1 MPAELRELTRYLDEV
16 LQSEQYPDYCPNG
29 LQVEGRSEV
38 RFVIG
43 GVTACQALLDR
54 AVELSADAVLV
65 HHGFFWKGESARVT
79 GTKRRR
85 LGALLRNDI
94 SLIAYHLPL
103 DVHREFG
110 NNACLGRVLG
120 LRATGY
126 ISDGR
131 VDGLIAEGDL
141 VEPASA
147 SDFSDRIER
156 ALGRRPLHIG
166 DPKRILRRVAWCT
179 GAAQSLIERVAG
191 RGIDA
196 YLTGE
201 VSEPTVHAAREWG
214 IEFFSAGHHATER
227 FGVMALGEHLA
238 QRFTIEFH
246 FEDIPNPV

>member
-1 MPAELRELTRYLDEV
+1 VELKALIRYLDEL
-16 LQSEQYPDYCPNG
+16 LQSEQFADYCPNG

-38 RFVIG
+38 RRVIG

-54 AVELSADAVLV
+54 AVDLGADVVLT
-65 HHGFFWKGESARVT
+65 HHGFFWKGESSRVT
-79 GTKRRR
+79 GTRRRR
-85 LGALLRNDI
+85 LGTLLRNDM
-94 SLIAYHLPL
+94 SLVAYHLPL
-103 DVHREFG
+103 DVHPEFG
-110 NNACLGRVLG
+110 NNARLGRVLG
-120 LRATGY
+120 LRATGG

-131 VDGLIAEGDL
+131 VEGLIAEGEL
-141 VEPASA
+141 IEPATA
-147 SDFSDRIER
+147 GDFSDRVER

-166 DPKRILRRVAWCT
+166 DPERILRRVAWCT

-238 QRFTIEFH
+238 QRFAIEYH